1 MAELQGETT
10 HQEGITVIR
19 LSGYLSSESAGPLET
34 AFAQVGAAEK
44 VVVVFQQKDFINS
57 AGLAVLFDWILPA
70 QEQGKQVRLVH
81 PAKHFRKVFDIVG
94 LSKDVEA
101 YAAEEEALVG
111 W

>member
-1 MAELQGETT
+1 MSALTARVEQ
-10 HQEGITVIR
+10 QEGLAVIH
-19 LSGYLSSESAGPLET
+19 LSGYLSSESAGPLES
-34 AFAQVGAAEK
+34 AFAQVGAAAK
-44 VVVVFQQKDFINS
+44 VVVVFQEKDFINS
-57 AGLAVLFDWILPA
+57 AGLAVLIGCILPA

-94 LSKDVEA
+94 LSKDVEV